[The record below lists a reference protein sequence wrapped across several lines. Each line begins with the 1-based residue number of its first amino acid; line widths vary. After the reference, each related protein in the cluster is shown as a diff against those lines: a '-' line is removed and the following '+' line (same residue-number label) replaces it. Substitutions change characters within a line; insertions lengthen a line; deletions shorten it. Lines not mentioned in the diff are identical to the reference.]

1 MTEPDNPQIDLQL
14 ETDLLSILSLHPTG
28 IAEHA
33 FLKQLS
39 QAGYAVFTPS
49 LEPLELFQAHFL
61 LFHILYRLADKWQQ
75 AGHGRLVIDCLNIH
89 FRTESDLDMAHS
101 AQIDLARDDSLKRY
115 YLDYQHYRDTQTQDV
130 VDLLDQFWKQLSGVS
145 TANPSEIEQAKLT
158 LEITEQDEIS
168 LEQVNLQY
176 RKLCFIHHPDRG
188 GDTQTFQKIN
198 QAAQILK
205 RLYAN

>member
-1 MTEPDNPQIDLQL
+1 MAEPDNPQIDPQL
-14 ETDLLSILSLHPTG
+14 ETDLLSILSRHSSG

-33 FLKQLS
+33 LLKQLS

-61 LFHILYRLADKWQQ
+61 LFHILYRLTDKWQQ

-89 FRTESDLDMAHS
+89 FQTESDLDMIHS
-101 AQIDLARDDSLKRY
+101 AQTDLARDDSLKRY

-145 TANPSEIEQAKLT
+145 TASPSEIEQAKLT

-168 LEQVNLQY
+168 LDKVNLQY

-198 QAAQILK
+198 QAAQLLK

>member
-1 MTEPDNPQIDLQL
+1 MNEPDNPPIDPQL
-14 ETDLLSILSLHPTG
+14 ETDLLNILIAQPTG

-61 LFHILYRLADKWQQ
+61 LFHILYRLTDKWQQ

-89 FRTESDLDMAHS
+89 FQTESDLDMTHS
-101 AQIDLARDDSLKRY
+101 AQTDLARDDSLKRY
-115 YLDYQHYRDTQTQDV
+115 YLDYQHYRDV
-130 VDLLDQFWKQLSGVS
+130 VDLLDQFWKQLSGVL
-145 TANPSEIEQAKLT
+145 TASPSEIEQAKQVLE
-158 LEITEQDEIS
+158 LEIHAEIS
-168 LEQVNLQY
+168 LDQLNRQY

-198 QAAQILK
+198 QAAQVLK
-205 RLYAN
+205 RFYAY